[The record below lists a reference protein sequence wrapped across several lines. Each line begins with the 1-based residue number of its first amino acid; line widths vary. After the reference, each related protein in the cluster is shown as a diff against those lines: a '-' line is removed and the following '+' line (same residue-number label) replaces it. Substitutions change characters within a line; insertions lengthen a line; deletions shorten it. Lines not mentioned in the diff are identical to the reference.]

1 MLRSMTGFGR
11 GEYKDDQ
18 FSFVIEMKT
27 VNHRYNEVAIRLPRF
42 LNALEDRVRKTIL
55 QTLSRGRVDVFI
67 TSVYTNGDNCVIKVD
82 KALAK
87 AYHNAL
93 QEVGNAVGIKELSLN
108 NQDEVLYLSRCPD
121 VISADEG
128 YFDVEQLWPKM
139 EKAISV
145 ALKNLVAMREAEGA
159 NILEDLESRANLIA
173 EKLAIVEE
181 RAPLVVTEY
190 QGRLSERI
198 NELLKSYAEQTVEP
212 ERLIQEVAI
221 FADRVNITE
230 EIVRLKSHIKQFKLM
245 IESDKPVGRKMD
257 FLIQEFNR
265 EANTIASKSNDFT
278 ITQTVVEIKGEIEKI
293 REQIQNIE

>member
-1 MLRSMTGFGR
+1 MTGFGR
-11 GEYKDDQ
+11 GEYKDEQ

-42 LNALEDRVRKTIL
+42 LNALEDRIRKVILKTI
-55 QTLSRGRVDVFI
+55 SRGRVDVFI
-67 TSVYTNGDNCVIKVD
+67 TSDYINGENCIIKVD

-93 QEVGNAVGIKELSLN
+93 KEVGQAAGLENIEL
-108 NQDEVLYLSRCPD
+108 NQQEEVFYLSRCPD
-121 VISADEG
+121 VISAEEG

-139 EKAISV
+139 ETAIDV
-145 ALKNLVAMREAEGA
+145 ALKNLVSMREAEGA
-159 NILEDLESRANLIA
+159 NILEDLTNRANLIA
-173 EKLAIVEE
+173 EKLSIVER
-181 RAPLVVTEY
+181 RAPLVVSEY
-190 QGRLSERI
+190 QGRLAERV
-198 NELLKSYAEQTVEP
+198 NELFKNYAEQTIEP
-212 ERLIQEVAI
+212 ERLLQEVAI

-230 EIVRLKSHIKQFKLM
+230 EIVRLQSHIKQYMLM
-245 IESDKPVGRKMD
+245 ITSDKPVGRKMD

>member
-1 MLRSMTGFGR
+1 MLKSMTGFGR
-11 GEYKDDQ
+11 GEYKDEQ
-18 FSFVIEMKT
+18 FSFVIEIKT

-42 LNALEDRVRKTIL
+42 LNAVEDRIRKNIL
-55 QTLSRGRVDVFI
+55 KIINRGRVDVFI
-67 TSVYTNGDNCVIKVD
+67 TSDYINGENCIIKVD
-82 KALAK
+82 KALVK

-93 QEVGNAVGIKELSLN
+93 QEVGQAAGLQNISLSQQEEL
-108 NQDEVLYLSRCPD
+108 LYLSRCPD
-121 VISADEG
+121 VISTEEG

-139 EKAISV
+139 EKAIGA
-145 ALKNLVAMREAEGA
+145 ALKNLVSMREAEGN
-159 NILEDLESRANLIA
+159 NIFEDLTSRANLIA
-173 EKLAIVEE
+173 EKLTVVEE
-181 RAPLVVTEY
+181 KAPLVVTEY
-190 QGRLSERI
+190 QGRLAERV
-198 NELLKSYAEQTVEP
+198 NELLKSYLEKTIEP

-230 EIVRLKSHIKQFKLM
+230 EIVRLKSHIKQYMVM
-245 IESDKPVGRKMD
+245 IQSDKPVGRKMD